1 MVEMVPTDMAHG
13 GEAVARVDGKA
24 HFVAGAIPGETID
37 AEIVED
43 RARWARARL
52 VEVLAPSEHR
62 IDPPCPAF
70 GICGGCT
77 WQFAEYALQLEWKRS
92 TVAGQL
98 SHLGGL
104 VDPPVRPTLTAGAPY
119 GYRNRMDFA
128 VLAGRPALHRARSDD
143 LVALDA
149 CLLLHPDLAE
159 LYAGLGD
166 LTGVRRLTLRVGTR
180 TGDRMAIVEG
190 KIPPQAAG
198 WPAAVL
204 QRRGGSYRTIRGR
217 RWIEEEVAGSRFRI
231 PAGAFFQVNTAAA
244 EHLVALVGE
253 ALAVRSG
260 DVLLDGYAG
269 VGLFAGT
276 VGRAATRVLA
286 VDSGGAAATA
296 CRENLDRLIPEK
308 ARVTTGRFE
317 RVAGRSGERWNI
329 AVVDPPRA
337 GLAREGV
344 DAVTAPAPRTVA
356 YVSCDPAALARDA
369 RILRDNGY
377 RLDWAAPIDMFPQT
391 FHVETVARF
400 VRV

>member
-1 MVEMVPTDMAHG
+1 MVEMVPTDIAHG

-24 HFVAGAIPGETID
+24 HFVAGAIPGETIE

-52 VEVLAPSEHR
+52 VDVLAPSEHR

-77 WQFAEYALQLEWKRS
+77 WQFAEYALQLEWKHS

-98 SHLGGL
+98 AHLGGL
-104 VDPPVRPTLTAGAPY
+104 VDPPVRPTVASGAPY

-128 VLAGRPALHRARSDD
+128 VLAGRPALHRSRSDD

-149 CLLLHPDLAE
+149 CLLLHPELAE

-166 LTGVRRLTLRVGTR
+166 LTGMRRLTLRVGTR
-180 TGDRMAIVEG
+180 TGDRMAIVDG
-190 KIPPQAAG
+190 KVPSQAAS
-198 WPAAVL
+198 WPADVV

-217 RWIEEEVAGSRFRI
+217 RWIEEEVAGTRFRI
-231 PAGAFFQVNTAAA
+231 PAGAFFQVNTPAAG
-244 EHLVALVGE
+244 HLVDLVGE
-253 ALAVRSG
+253 ALAVRSS

-276 VGRAATRVLA
+276 IGPSAARVLA
-286 VDSGGAAATA
+286 VDSGGAATSA
-296 CRENLDRLIPEK
+296 CRENLDRIMPGRF
-308 ARVTTGRFE
+308 AVTTGRFE
-317 RVAGRSGERWNI
+317 RVAGSIGERWHV

-337 GLAREGV
+337 GLGSEGV
-344 DAVTAPAPRTVA
+344 AAVIRPGPRSVA

-377 RLDWAAPIDMFPQT
+377 RLDWAAPVDMFPQT

-400 VRV
+400 VRM